1 MNLKEQHITDSLI
14 KETLDVFELAAL
26 KKNLETEA
34 NYEIFLSKLLL
45 IITNKDKTIS
55 LLDFLKFNNLSGKFL
70 FIQNKKTDIIEELAE
85 LFYKGHESEITTFLA
100 HTNDDIFNRH
110 IQFLKET
117 HNAIIFSERIEL
129 KKKLEKLDELSEFNL
144 DENEIKAAVTSH
156 ERQILRKH
164 FSELAKNT
172 EVEVEPAVYYSKSQL
187 SIGDRDEVLNGNEE
201 PKFSKTKISKY
212 KTVLRYAAIL
222 ILVIGPT
229 IFIVN
234 QINKQNYS
242 QPTNVVAEK
251 DTEEQS
257 ISTSKQYAI
266 NDTKKQG
273 DPIRIKIEPFEFQL
287 PIAESIVMETK
298 LLEEPKF
305 GFAASLVTKVK
316 LSVINISNQIDA
328 LEQQCKK
335 ASSEKSNT
343 GNGLSAKKYCGSY
356 DSLIS
361 IKETYTFNKKLNT
374 LTIYTSNWKANNKF
388 VSKLKLISIEKNT
401 ESILFLNVET
411 NYYLI
416 KIIGKNNG
424 LIKEKDEDIIDQL
437 NLIENQNE

>member
-1 MNLKEQHITDSLI
+1 MNLKEQHIIDSLI
-14 KETLDVFELAAL
+14 KETLDAEEFSAL

-34 NYEIFLSKLLL
+34 NYEIFLSKLLS
-45 IITNKDKTIS
+45 IITNKDKSIS

-129 KKKLEKLDELSEFNL
+129 KKKLEKLDELTEFNL

-187 SIGDRDEVLNGNEE
+187 SIDDRDEVLNGNEE
-201 PKFSKTKISKY
+201 PKFSKTISSKY

-234 QINKQNYS
+234 RINKQNYLE
-242 QPTNVVAEK
+242 QPNVLAK
-251 DTEEQS
+251 NDTKKQK

-273 DPIRIKIEPFEFQL
+273 DPIKIKIEPIEFQL

-305 GFAASLVTKVK
+305 GFAASPVSKVK

-343 GNGLSAKKYCGSY
+343 GNGLSVKRYCGSY

-374 LTIYTSNWKANNKF
+374 LTIYTSKWKANNKF
-388 VSKLKLISIEKNT
+388 VSKLKLVSIEKNT

-411 NYYLI
+411 NY
-416 KIIGKNNG
+416 
-424 LIKEKDEDIIDQL
+424 
-437 NLIENQNE
+437 

>member
-1 MNLKEQHITDSLI
+1 MNLKEQHIAESII
-14 KETLDVFELAAL
+14 KETLDVLELAAL

-34 NYEIFLSKLLL
+34 NYEIFLSKLLS

-85 LFYKGHESEITTFLA
+85 LFYKGHESENTIYLEQSNNEVFQ
-100 HTNDDIFNRH
+100 DH
-110 IQFLKET
+110 IQFLKDT
-117 HNAIIFSERIEL
+117 KLAIELFARKEL
-129 KKKLEKLDELSEFNL
+129 KKKLEKLDELNAFELTDSDIKTAINL
-144 DENEIKAAVTSH
+144 FERHRLKA
-156 ERQILRKH
+156 H

-172 EVEVEPAVYYSKSQL
+172 EVEVEPAVYYSKSQI

-201 PKFSKTKISKY
+201 PEFSKTISSKY

-234 QINKQNYS
+234 RINKQNTAE
-242 QPTNVVAEK
+242 PNIVAK
-251 DTEEQS
+251 NDTEEQS

-273 DPIRIKIEPFEFQL
+273 DPIKIKIEPFEFQL
-287 PIAESIVMETK
+287 PIAETIVMETE

-305 GFAASLVTKVK
+305 GFAASLATKIK
-316 LSVINISNQIDA
+316 LSVINISSQIDA

-335 ASSEKSNT
+335 TSFEKSNT
-343 GNGLSAKKYCGSY
+343 GNGLSAKKYCDSY

-361 IKETYTFNKKLNT
+361 IKETYIYNKKLNT
-374 LTIYTSNWKANNKF
+374 LTIYTSKWKANNKF

-401 ESILFLNVET
+401 ESILYLNVET

-416 KIIGKNNG
+416 KVIGKNNG

>member
-1 MNLKEQHITDSLI
+1 MNLKEQHIIDSLI
-14 KETLDVFELAAL
+14 KETLDAEELSAL

-45 IITNKDKTIS
+45 IITNKDKSIS

-117 HNAIIFSERIEL
+117 HNAIIFSERNEL
-129 KKKLEKLDELSEFNL
+129 KKKFEKLDELTEFNL
-144 DENEIKAAVTSH
+144 DENEIKAAVTSY

-172 EVEVEPAVYYSKSQL
+172 EVEGEPAVYYSKSQL

-234 QINKQNYS
+234 RINKQNYS
-242 QPTNVVAEK
+242 EPTNVLAK
-251 DTEEQS
+251 NDTEEQS

-266 NDTKKQG
+266 NDTKKQR
-273 DPIRIKIEPFEFQL
+273 DPIKIKNAPFEFQL

-343 GNGLSAKKYCGSY
+343 GNGLSAKKYCDSY

-374 LTIYTSNWKANNKF
+374 LTIYTSKWKANNKF